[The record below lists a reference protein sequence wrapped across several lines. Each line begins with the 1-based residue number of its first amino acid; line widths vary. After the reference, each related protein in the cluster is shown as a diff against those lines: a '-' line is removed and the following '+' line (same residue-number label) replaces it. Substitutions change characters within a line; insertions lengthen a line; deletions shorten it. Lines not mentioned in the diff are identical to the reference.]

1 MATATAW
8 VRDPD
13 GNTAEISGEGADWET
28 AKAAVTIPDGHQ
40 VIAWVN
46 PDR

>member
-1 MATATAW
+1 MQIAVGW
-8 VRDPD
+8 VRDPE
-13 GNTAEISGEGADWET
+13 GTVTEVSGEGPDWDA
-28 AKAAVTIPDGHQ
+28 AKAAVAVPEGCQ